1 MPDVHLGALP
11 ASRPSVAGERT
22 VGDATVTTTSED
34 QLAAQAADD
43 TTATHDTADG
53 SWFTGRSIAGLVGF
67 LLVAAAAAYA
77 GIRWQ
82 GDDPAAFYRSLDLPG
97 FAPSAD
103 VLAPVLGLL
112 FLLQAL
118 AAWVVWR
125 EWGWKGSK
133 GALNLWVIQLL
144 VGAAWVPVFF
154 GMEDVLLGLVV
165 LLLLLIAVI
174 STITAFWRRSRLA
187 ALLMLPYGF
196 WVAFALVLNGTIWWM
211 SI

>member
-1 MPDVHLGALP
+1 M
-11 ASRPSVAGERT
+11 
-22 VGDATVTTTSED
+22 ED
-34 QLAAQAADD
+34 PLAARDD
-43 TTATHDTADG
+43 T
-53 SWFTGRSIAGLVGF
+53 RSTTREVLGLVGF
-67 LLVAAAAAYA
+67 LLLTAAAAYA
-77 GIRWQ
+77 GIRWR
-82 GDDPAAFYRSLDLPG
+82 GTDPTAFYRSLDRPG

-154 GMEDVLLGLVV
+154 GMEDVLLGLIV
-165 LLLLLIAVI
+165 LVLLLIAVI
-174 STITAFWRRSRLA
+174 ATITAFWRRSRIG
-187 ALLMLPYGF
+187 ALLLLPYGF
-196 WVAFALVLNGTIWWM
+196 WVAFATLLNGAIWWRG
-211 SI
+211 I